1 MDLRPGDYIK
11 VEFQDDETGE
21 REFMWLCIE
30 SYDEEREIVFGRLD
44 SVPVL
49 NYGGKVKLGSQLAV
63 SYKNIRAHK
72 TSAEF
77 KSQ

>member
-21 REFMWLCIE
+21 RELMWLCIE
-30 SYDEEREIVFGRLD
+30 SCDQEREIVFGRLD

-49 NYGGKVKLGSQLAV
+49 NHGGKVKLGSELAV

-72 TSAEF
+72 TPAEF
-77 KSQ
+77 EAQ